1 MQIVKIRIQDNTTG
15 NEYRIDALDADMARD
30 WLFEMVEIIGSRSHI
45 VPALTILYFE
55 RETING

>member
-1 MQIVKIRIQDNTTG
+1 MQVIKIRIQDNSNG
-15 NEYRIDALDADMARD
+15 NEYRIDALDADMASD
-30 WLFEMVEIIGSRSHI
+30 WLFQMVEVIGSRAHI